1 MSDGTQMPGLLSGVR
16 VLDFTQFIAGPVATR
31 LMGELGAEIVKVEL
45 APGGDNARALP
56 NFKDGRSAYFVQHNV
71 GKKSLCVDLSK
82 PQARELLLQIVEKVD
97 VLVENFSPGVIGR
110 LGFGWEVV
118 RRRNPTLIMCS
129 ISAMGQSGPLA
140 RLKGFD
146 FVAQSYAGIADVIG
160 EPGQPP
166 AALGAAIGDTGSG
179 MMALAAINAALYA
192 RARPMGSG
200 QYLDIAMVDFYTQ
213 CHEMNVQI
221 ASTSGGRNVP
231 TRNGTQHNTICPLGM
246 FSCRDGYILVV
257 CIGDHWRRLCKV
269 LGRPELIDD
278 PRFVDNAARVAHR
291 EQVLAI
297 VEDWLKPRSVEQALA
312 ALEQEG
318 LPCAPV
324 LSVDQVMKHP
334 HLLERG
340 TIRTIHDPVFGAF
353 QVPGMPLRFSNFPL
367 RDPGQAPFLGQHNEE
382 VLRDYAGL
390 DAASVARLTEEGVL
404 RKKRV

>member
-1 MSDGTQMPGLLSGVR
+1 
-16 VLDFTQFIAGPVATR
+16 
-31 LMGELGAEIVKVEL
+31 
-45 APGGDNARALP
+45 
-56 NFKDGRSAYFVQHNV
+56 
-71 GKKSLCVDLSK
+71 
-82 PQARELLLQIVEKVD
+82 
-97 VLVENFSPGVIGR
+97 
-110 LGFGWEVV
+110 
-118 RRRNPTLIMCS
+118 
-129 ISAMGQSGPLA
+129 
-140 RLKGFD
+140 
-146 FVAQSYAGIADVIG
+146 VIG

-192 RARPMGSG
+192 RAKPMGTG

-221 ASTSGGRNVP
+221 ASTSGGQTVP

-291 EQVLAI
+291 AQVLAI

-390 DAASVARLTEEGVL
+390 DAAAVARLTQEGVL
-404 RKKRV
+404 REKRV